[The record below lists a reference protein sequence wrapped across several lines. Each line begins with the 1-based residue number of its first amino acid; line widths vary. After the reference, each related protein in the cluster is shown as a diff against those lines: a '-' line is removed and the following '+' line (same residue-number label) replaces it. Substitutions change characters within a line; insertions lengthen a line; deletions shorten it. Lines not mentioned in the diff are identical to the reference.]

1 MIGVTAGRC
10 DRSHLGRGTDRA
22 GQELL

>member
-1 MIGVTAGRC
+1 MIGVTTGRC

-22 GQELL
+22 GQELV